1 MTMFESAATEAP
13 PLISPWKAVY
23 ILRRQLREG
32 WGDGFKGM
40 IVFGSL
46 ARGEWTEESDVDVM
60 VLLDDSMDAK
70 AESRRIWDI
79 AFEIYRQYGIEV
91 QPVVVTERQ
100 YQTGSAPLYFNVRRE
115 GWFVTPEDQPEI
127 VDKLLEQAT
136 NTLREAELLLEREL
150 FDGATSRGYYTM
162 FNAAQAAIASVGL
175 YRSRHSG
182 VIAAFGFQFVR
193 TGQFPSELHQMFAQS
208 FEPRVSA
215 DYGPDSIDP
224 PVAREMVSN
233 AGRFLEAVT
242 DLLRKG
248 TG

>member
-60 VLLDDSMDAK
+60 VLLDDWMDAK

-115 GWFVTPEDQPEI
+115 GWFVTPENQPE
-127 VDKLLEQAT
+127 VVEKLLEQAA
-136 NTLREAELLLEREL
+136 NTLSEAQLLLENEL
-150 FDGATSRGYYTM
+150 FDGATSRGYYAM
-162 FNAAQAAIASVGL
+162 FNAAQASLASLGI

-182 VIAAFGFQFVR
+182 VIAAFGYQFAHM
-193 TGQFPSELHQMFAQS
+193 GQFPAELHASFAEG

-215 DYGPDSIDP
+215 DYGPDSVDP
-224 PVAREMVSN
+224 SVAREMVSN

>member
-115 GWFVTPEDQPEI
+115 GWFVTPENQPE
-127 VDKLLEQAT
+127 VVEKLLEQAA
-136 NTLREAELLLEREL
+136 NTLSEAQLLLENEL
-150 FDGATSRGYYTM
+150 FDGATSRGYYAM
-162 FNAAQAAIASVGL
+162 FNAAQASLASLGI

-182 VIAAFGFQFVR
+182 VIAAFGYQFVHM
-193 TGQFPSELHQMFAQS
+193 GQFPAELHASFAEG

-215 DYGPDSIDP
+215 DYGPDSVDSS
-224 PVAREMVSN
+224 VAREMVSN

-242 DLLRKG
+242 DQLN
-248 TG
+248 